1 MLILR
6 RKTGESFLIGDD
18 VRVTIV
24 ATKDKEVQIA
34 IDAPK
39 EVSVLRC
46 EPPRSR
52 VCPRSCWTHLP
63 CCPTSRRRVRPEN
76 QKNKKAA
83 ELKCSAAFLIR
94 LFGGAGSK
102 ALPRRC

>member
-39 EVSVLRC
+39 
-46 EPPRSR
+46 
-52 VCPRSCWTHLP
+52 
-63 CCPTSRRRVRPEN
+63 
-76 QKNKKAA
+76 
-83 ELKCSAAFLIR
+83 
-94 LFGGAGSK
+94 
-102 ALPRRC
+102 